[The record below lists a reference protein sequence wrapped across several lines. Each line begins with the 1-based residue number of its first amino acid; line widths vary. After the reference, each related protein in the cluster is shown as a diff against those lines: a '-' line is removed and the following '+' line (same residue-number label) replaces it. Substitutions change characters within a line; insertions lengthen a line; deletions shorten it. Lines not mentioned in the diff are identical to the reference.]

1 MKEKKAALRAA
12 EWKYDD
18 KMDKTMAQ
26 LHYRRYIHLTG
37 NSLSILNDL
46 QYRCLKIRFFIK
58 HIYDC

>member
-26 LHYRRYIHLTG
+26 LHYHQYSHING
-37 NSLSILNDL
+37 NCLSIPTDL
-46 QYRCLKIRFFIK
+46 QKQFGHHNKQKQLSVS
-58 HIYDC
+58 